1 MSSHGAFVIIPGSDE
16 NTSPEAI
23 LSLTRTGCHLEAFS
37 VNSNSSLREK
47 NNGKEE
53 KTVKAGTSKD
63 SGKCQSSLLT
73 REGANS

>member
-37 VNSNSSLREK
+37 VNSNSSLIGK

-53 KTVKAGTSKD
+53 KTVKEWSTREAGTSKN
-63 SGKCQSSLLT
+63 SGK
-73 REGANS
+73 

>member
-37 VNSNSSLREK
+37 VNSYSSLIEK
-47 NNGKEE
+47 NNRKQE
-53 KTVKAGTSKD
+53 KILKKWSTKKVATL
-63 SGKCQSSLLT
+63 QAYFT
-73 REGANS
+73 Y